1 MALRGST
8 LAVVAA
14 VLFGLVAGIGAYTFV
29 YARGYSYL
37 TDDPA
42 ACANC
47 HIMREHFDAWTKASH
62 RAVAG
67 CNDCHTPANFVG
79 KYATKASNGFWHSY
93 YFTLGGFPDPL
104 RATPGAQR
112 VTEARC
118 RGCHGTITEQI
129 DPPTR
134 TRHVALGPDGQRAAS
149 QVADAHADPSA
160 RCVRCHRYVGH
171 WVR

>member
-8 LAVVAA
+8 IALIAA
-14 VLFGLVAGIGAYTFV
+14 VLVGLAAGIGAYTFA
-29 YARGYSYL
+29 YARGWSYL

-47 HIMREHFDAWTKASH
+47 HIMGEHFAAWTKASH

-67 CNDCHTPANFVG
+67 CNDCHTPKSFVG

-112 VTEARC
+112 VTEQRC
-118 RGCHGTITEQI
+118 RDCHAAITEQI
-129 DPPTR
+129 DPPAR
-134 TRHVALGPDGQRAAS
+134 TRHVALAGDVGATAQATA
-149 QVADAHADPSA
+149 AHADPSA